1 MAEADRE
8 VFFEFTVIGSTVR
21 VTAIDSLTGTE
32 VVVMGP
38 SNASRADLQQLA
50 VQKLK
55 ARLAREA
62 GKR

>member
-1 MAEADRE
+1 MTDADRE
-8 VFFEFTVIGSTVR
+8 VFFEFTAIGTTVR

-38 SNASRADLQQLA
+38 ANASRAALQQVA

-55 ARLAREA
+55 VRLAREA
-62 GKR
+62 GKH